1 MRNRPQYRINTLD
14 LNPNQGVGVALPFN
28 PTNIFTINYTTTAEI
43 KSNLLNFM
51 LTNSGERVF
60 NPNFGADIRALV
72 FEPNTDLTEVK
83 SALLQKI
90 GLYFPSITVNSLD
103 FNPSVD
109 NNSLSIVLNYTVNK
123 QTDRLVIQIA

>member
-28 PTNIFTINYTTTAEI
+28 PTNIFTINYTTTAQI

-90 GLYFPSITVNSLD
+90 GFNFPSITVNSLD

>member
-1 MRNRPQYRINTLD
+1 MINRPQYRINTLD
-14 LNPNQGVGVALPFN
+14 LNPNQGIGVALPFN
-28 PTNIFTINYTTTAEI
+28 PNNIFTINYTTTDQI

-60 NPNFGADIRALV
+60 NPNFGADIRSLI

-83 SALLQKI
+83 SAILQKI
-90 GLYFPSITVNSLD
+90 GLNFPSITVNSLD

-109 NNSLSIVLNYTVNK
+109 NNSVSIVLNYTVNK

>member
-28 PTNIFTINYTTTAEI
+28 PTNIFTINYTTTEQI

>member
-28 PTNIFTINYTTTAEI
+28 PTNIFTINYTTTAQI

>member
-28 PTNIFTINYTTTAEI
+28 PTNIFTVNYTTTAQI

-60 NPNFGADIRALV
+60 NPNFGADIRALI

-90 GLYFPSITVNSLD
+90 GLNFPSITVNSLD
-103 FNPSVD
+103 LNPSID
-109 NNSLSIVLNYTVNK
+109 NNSLTIVLNYTVNK

>member
-28 PTNIFTINYTTTAEI
+28 PTNIFTINYTTTAQI

-60 NPNFGADIRALV
+60 NPNFGADIRNLI

>member
-28 PTNIFTINYTTTAEI
+28 HTNIFTINYTTTAQI

>member
-28 PTNIFTINYTTTAEI
+28 PTNIFTINYTTTAQI

-51 LTNSGERVF
+51 LTNSGERIF